1 MSRKVKVNMEGVES
15 FTRCPEGEW
24 LAQLKKADMGEVQG
38 SGDDCIKAQFE
49 VIKGSAK
56 GNTVFET
63 FSLTE
68 KALWKLKSFLDA
80 AGMKSNGKLTLDLDK
95 MEGKVCIIDVI
106 HDEYNG
112 QKRAKISSYIKPG
125 EDDDDDEDIDEE
137 DEDIDDEEEDEE
149 EEAPKKKGKKT
160 SDKAAPAKKS
170 KKRPEPVED
179 DEDDED
185 EPDDDDDEDED
196 DEPAPVKSK
205 KGKKAAPAKSNKKSS
220 DKSKKKSKDEDDDE
234 DDDWEEDDD

>member
-24 LAQLKKADMGEVQG
+24 LARLKKAEMGEVQG

-80 AGMKSNGKLTLDLDK
+80 VGMKSNGKLTLDLDK

-125 EDDDDDEDIDEE
+125 EDEDDEDEDDDDEYDDID
-137 DEDIDDEEEDEE
+137 E
-149 EEAPKKKGKKT
+149 EEAPKKKGKKA
-160 SDKAAPAKKS
+160 SSKSVPAKKS
-170 KKRPEPVED
+170 KKRPEPE
-179 DEDDED
+179 E
-185 EPDDDDDEDED
+185 EDED
-196 DEPAPVKSK
+196 D
-205 KGKKAAPAKSNKKSS
+205 
-220 DKSKKKSKDEDDDE
+220 D

>member
-24 LAQLKKADMGEVQG
+24 LARLKKADMGEVQG

-56 GNTVFET
+56 GNMVFET

-80 AGMKSNGKLTLDLDK
+80 VGMKSNGKLTLDLDK

-125 EDDDDDEDIDEE
+125 EDEDDEDEDDDDEDDDIDE
-137 DEDIDDEEEDEE
+137 DDEE
-149 EEAPKKKGKKT
+149 EEAPKKKGKKAA
-160 SDKAAPAKKS
+160 SKSAPAKKS
-170 KKRPEPVED
+170 KKRPEPE
-179 DEDDED
+179 
-185 EPDDDDDEDED
+185 DEDED
-196 DEPAPVKSK
+196 DEEDEPAPAKSK
-205 KGKKAAPAKSNKKSS
+205 KGKKAAPV
-220 DKSKKKSKDEDDDE
+220 KSKKKAKDEDDEDDE

>member
-24 LAQLKKADMGEVQG
+24 LAQLKKAEMGEVQG

-80 AGMKSNGKLTLDLDK
+80 VGMKSNGKLTLDLDK
-95 MEGKVCIIDVI
+95 LEGKVCIIDVI

-125 EDDDDDEDIDEE
+125 EDEDDEDEGIDDEDEDIDE
-137 DEDIDDEEEDEE
+137 DEEEDE
-149 EEAPKKKGKKT
+149 EEAPKKKGKKAASK
-160 SDKAAPAKKS
+160 SDSAKKS
-170 KKRPEPVED
+170 KKRPEPE
-179 DEDDED
+179 EDDED
-185 EPDDDDDEDED
+185 EDEDDDEDD
-196 DEPAPVKSK
+196 DEEEDEPPVKSK
-205 KGKKAAPAKSNKKSS
+205 KGKKTAPAKSSKKSS
-220 DKSKKKSKDEDDDE
+220 TKSKKKAKNEDEDE

>member
-24 LAQLKKADMGEVQG
+24 LAQLKKVEMGEVQG
-38 SGDDCIKAQFE
+38 SGDDCLKAQFE

-80 AGMKSNGKLTLDLDK
+80 AGMKSSGKLTLDLDK

-112 QKRAKISSYIKPG
+112 QKRAKIASYIKPG
-125 EDDDDDEDIDEE
+125 EDEDDEDEDDEDIEDEE
-137 DEDIDDEEEDEE
+137 DEEEDEE
-149 EEAPKKKGKKT
+149 PKKSKK
-160 SDKAAPAKKS
+160 SSAKSAPAKKS
-170 KKRPEPVED
+170 KKRPEP
-179 DEDDED
+179 EDDED
-185 EPDDDDDEDED
+185 EDEDDDEDED
-196 DEPAPVKSK
+196 EEDDEPPAKSK
-205 KGKKAAPAKSNKKSS
+205 KGKKTAAKPSKKSS
-220 DKSKKKSKDEDDDE
+220 AKSKKKPKDEDEDE
-234 DDDWEEDDD
+234 DDDWEEDED

>member
-24 LAQLKKADMGEVQG
+24 LAQLKKAEMGEVQG

-80 AGMKSNGKLTLDLDK
+80 VGMKSNGKLTLDLDK

-125 EDDDDDEDIDEE
+125 EDEDEDEDIDDEDEDIDE
-137 DEDIDDEEEDEE
+137 DEEEDEE
-149 EEAPKKKGKKT
+149 EEAPKKKGKKAA
-160 SDKAAPAKKS
+160 SKSAPAKKS
-170 KKRPEPVED
+170 KKRPEPE
-179 DEDDED
+179 EED
-185 EPDDDDDEDED
+185 EDEDED
-196 DEPAPVKSK
+196 DDEDDDEEEDEPPVKSK
-205 KGKKAAPAKSNKKSS
+205 KGKKAAPAKSSKKSS
-220 DKSKKKSKDEDDDE
+220 AKSKKKAKDEDEDE

>member
-24 LAQLKKADMGEVQG
+24 LAKLKKADMGEVQG

-125 EDDDDDEDIDEE
+125 EDEDDEEIDDEDDDIDE
-137 DEDIDDEEEDEE
+137 DEDDEEEEV
-149 EEAPKKKGKKT
+149 PKKKGKKAA
-160 SDKAAPAKKS
+160 SKSAPAKKS
-170 KKRPEPVED
+170 KKRPEPE
-179 DEDDED
+179 
-185 EPDDDDDEDED
+185 DEDED
-196 DEPAPVKSK
+196 EDEEEDEPAPVKSK
-205 KGKKAAPAKSNKKSS
+205 KGKKAAPAKS
-220 DKSKKKSKDEDDDE
+220 KKKAKDDDEDDDE